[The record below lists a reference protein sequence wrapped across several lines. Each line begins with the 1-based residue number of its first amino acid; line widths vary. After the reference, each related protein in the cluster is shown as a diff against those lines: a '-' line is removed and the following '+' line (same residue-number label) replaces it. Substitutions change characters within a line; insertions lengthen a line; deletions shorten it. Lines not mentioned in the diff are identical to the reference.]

1 MPVSLAEIWERLWA
15 DVTTPVDASLST
27 VLIALAVVVASV
39 AFPPAWG
46 VVRHAVTIAHE
57 GGHALVAGLT
67 GRRVSGI
74 RLHSDTSGL
83 TTSYG
88 EAKRFPLSLVAL
100 AGYPA
105 PGVLGLAAAW
115 AIASGHAVA
124 VLWVLEAALLITLVR
139 IRNWYGLLVMV
150 IAIGGLGA
158 AAWLLPDPW
167 RVGLAC
173 TLAWL
178 LMLGAVRAVVELG
191 SSRRGGRGRGSDA
204 DALARLTKVPGG
216 AWVAVFWI
224 VTVGCAGLGG
234 WWLIAP

>member
-1 MPVSLAEIWERLWA
+1 MSLAEIWDRLWV
-15 DVTTPVDASLST
+15 DVTTPVDVAQST
-27 VLIALAVVVASV
+27 VLIALAVVVACIVV
-39 AFPPAWG
+39 APLWG
-46 VVRHAVTIAHE
+46 IVRHAVTIAHE

-88 EAKRFPLSLVAL
+88 EAKRFPLTLVAL

-115 AIASGHAVA
+115 AIAAGHAVA
-124 VLWVLEAALLITLVR
+124 VLWVLEAVLLLMLVR

-150 IAIGGLGA
+150 VAIAGLGA

-173 TLAWL
+173 GLAWL
-178 LMLGAVRAVVELG
+178 LMIGAVRAVVELG

-204 DALARLTKVPGG
+204 DALARLTTVPGG
-216 AWVAVFWI
+216 AWVAVFWLL
-224 VTVGCAGLGG
+224 TAGCAGLGG
-234 WWLIAP
+234 WWLLAS